1 MPAVKKKK
9 EMIDEIEEIRKFIHI
24 KGARSNN
31 LKEIELKIPKNKLVV
46 VTGLSGSGKSSLIM
60 ETLYAEGQRR
70 YVESLSSYA
79 RQFLSRMKKPDVDFI
94 KGLCPAIAIEQ
105 KVTTGNA
112 RSTVGSMTEIYDY
125 LRLLYARIGK
135 TYSPVSGNL
144 VKKHHVSDVV
154 DFLKNKK
161 EGTKVQL
168 FFPMS
173 LKYEDRIIRKQI
185 ELLLQKGFTRIRYK
199 KKLEYIEDILEKNPK
214 WIDKKVN
221 SLKLKQV
228 MVLID
233 RFVINDDEENI
244 KRIADSVQT
253 AFYEGDGE
261 LDFEIIDGKAYSFN
275 NRFEIDGILFLEPSH
290 QLFNY
295 NNPFGACKS
304 CEGYGRIIGVDPYKV
319 IPNDKLSIYDGAVA
333 CWKGEKTGRWLKRF
347 IDRAHEYD
355 FPIHK
360 PYKDL
365 SKKHQDMLWDGNE
378 SLSGINEFFK
388 MLEAD
393 SYKIQNRVL
402 LARYRGR
409 TTCTTC
415 HGGRLRKEASYVKVG
430 EKNIQDLIDLP
441 IDELSIYFKKLKL
454 NKHDKEIAKR
464 ILLEINSRLQ
474 TMLDVGLAYLTLD
487 RISSTLSGGE
497 TQRINLT
504 RTLSSNLT
512 NSLYILDEPSIGLHP
527 KDTGNL
533 VKVLKNLKN
542 LKNTV
547 IVVEHEEEVIQ
558 AADHIVD
565 IGPEAGIFGG
575 KLMYNGPYKK
585 FLKLKGKCLTS
596 DYLTG
601 HKSISVPSSRRKF
614 TNKIELTGARQNNL
628 QDVDISIPLN
638 AMTVVTGVSGS
649 GKTTLVKSI
658 LFPAL
663 KKELGEIVSQ
673 APGTFDKIFGDLK
686 RITSVEMI
694 NQKPIGKSSRSNPTT
709 YVKAYDSIRS
719 LFASQQASKIKG
731 FQPKHFSFNVEGG
744 RCENCKGEG
753 ETTVEMQFLAD
764 VRLTCED
771 CRGRR
776 FKDEVLEVEYKG
788 KNIHDI
794 LELSVDEALDFFIER
809 KDILKK
815 IRPLEAVGLGYVK
828 LGQSSNTLSGGEAQR
843 VKLAY
848 YLGKENSTEKMFFIF
863 DEPTTGLHFHDI
875 NKLLDALNALVE
887 QGHTVLIV
895 EHNMEIIKS
904 ADWIIDLGPDG
915 GKGGGQLLF
924 QGRPEDLVKNKKS
937 YTGQYLKEK
946 LN

>member
-9 EMIDEIEEIRKFIHI
+9 EAIDEIEEIRKFIHI

-31 LKEIELKIPKNKLVV
+31 LKELELKIPKNKLIV

-154 DFLKNKK
+154 DFLKKNK

-173 LKYEDRIIRKQI
+173 LKYDERTIRKQL
-185 ELLLQKGFTRIRYK
+185 ELLLQKGFTRIRHK
-199 KKLEYIEDILEKNPK
+199 KDLEYIEDIIEKNPK
-214 WIDKKVN
+214 WIQKLVGT
-221 SLKLKQV
+221 LKPKQV
-228 MVLID
+228 LVLID

-261 LDFEIIDGKAYSFN
+261 LDFEIIGGKSHSFN
-275 NRFEIDGILFLEPSH
+275 NRFEIDGILFLEPTH

-304 CEGYGRIIGVDPYKV
+304 CEGYGRMIGVDPYKV

-333 CWKGEKTGRWLKRF
+333 CWKGEKTGRWLTRF
-347 IDRAHEYD
+347 IAKAHEYD
-355 FPIHK
+355 FPVHK

-365 SKKHQDMLWDGNE
+365 DQKFKDMIWNGNDV
-378 SLSGINEFFK
+378 LSGISEFFQ

-409 TTCTTC
+409 TTCMTC
-415 HGGRLRKEASYVKVG
+415 NGGRLRKEASYVKVG
-430 EKNIQDLIDLP
+430 DKNIQELIDLP
-441 IDELSIYFKKLKL
+441 IDELAGYFKKLKL

-464 ILLEINSRLQ
+464 ILLEVNTRLQ
-474 TMLDVGLAYLTLD
+474 TMLDVGLSYLTLD

-527 KDTGNL
+527 KDTGNM
-533 VKVLKNLKN
+533 VKVLQNLKN

-547 IVVEHEEEVIQ
+547 VVVEHEEEVIQ
-558 AADHIVD
+558 AADHIID
-565 IGPEAGIFGG
+565 IGPEAGVFGG
-575 KLMYNGPYKK
+575 ELMYNGPYKK

-601 HKSISVPSSRRKF
+601 HKSIPVPTSRRKF
-614 TNKIELTGARQNNL
+614 TNKIELTGAREHNL
-628 QDVDISIPLN
+628 QDVDITIPLN

-673 APGTFDKIFGDLK
+673 APGTFDKLSGDLK

-694 NQKPIGKSSRSNPTT
+694 SQSPIGKSSRSNPTT

-719 LFASQQASKIKG
+719 LFSSQQASKIKG

-744 RCENCKGEG
+744 RCETCKGEG
-753 ETTVEMQFLAD
+753 EITVEMQFLAD
-764 VRLTCED
+764 VKLTCED
-771 CRGRR
+771 CKGRR

-794 LELSVDEALDFFIER
+794 LELSVDEALDFFSER

-848 YLGKENSTEKMFFIF
+848 YLGKEGSTEKMFFIF

-915 GKGGGQLLF
+915 GKGGGELLF
-924 QGRPEDLVKNKKS
+924 QGRPEDLVKEKRS